1 MNAWWGA
8 ATSTPTNAA
17 MTTEALHRHCL
28 LEPGARTLLDTA
40 FERLKLSARAVTRIL
55 KLARTV
61 ADLDGV
67 QRIRAAHVAES
78 IQYRS
83 LDRRKGSR

>member
-1 MNAWWGA
+1 MRRREP
-8 ATSTPTNAA
+8 STA
-17 MTTEALHRHCL
+17 HCV
-28 LEPGARTLLDTA
+28 LEPDSPATLLDTA

-61 ADLDGV
+61 ADLDSSE
-67 QRIRAAHVAES
+67 RIRAAHVAES

-83 LDRRKGSR
+83 LDRRMGSL